1 MKVIHSSIFRAVCAI
16 IVGVLLIQYR
26 EQTVTWITIAIGV
39 LFFLS
44 GVISLASYWAA
55 KRNAEKMQGQI
66 LSDSNGKPIMGMIP
80 KFPLVSVGSLILGL
94 LLALMPQ
101 VFIAWLMFIL
111 AFILI
116 LGALTQFANL
126 ASAAKMGRV
135 GILFW
140 LFPSAL
146 LLLGLLAIIKPSA
159 IASAPLFIIGWGML
173 IYGVVELLNAFKVSN
188 NKRIWLKNQQQK
200 QKHQSFSCC
209 PFNNYLKSAKNR
221 HCIQSATYNACLFTF
236 PYFCKNQAGN
246 PCRQKVQKDCIQS
259 ITCKPASCSI
269 PSAEPGNGGKNAD

>member
-66 LSDSNGKPIMGMIP
+66 LSDSNGKPIMGMMP

-116 LGALTQFANL
+116 LGALTQFVNL

-173 IYGVVELLNAFKVSN
+173 IYGVVELLNAFKISN
-188 NKRIWLKNQQQK
+188 NKRTWLKNQQK
-200 QKHQSFSCC
+200 LDSKET
-209 PFNNYLKSAKNR
+209 YVDVEEVKN
-221 HCIQSATYNACLFTF
+221 
-236 PYFCKNQAGN
+236 
-246 PCRQKVQKDCIQS
+246 
-259 ITCKPASCSI
+259 
-269 PSAEPGNGGKNAD
+269 EE

>member
-200 QKHQSFSCC
+200 QNSKEI
-209 PFNNYLKSAKNR
+209 YVDVEKVKN
-221 HCIQSATYNACLFTF
+221 
-236 PYFCKNQAGN
+236 
-246 PCRQKVQKDCIQS
+246 
-259 ITCKPASCSI
+259 
-269 PSAEPGNGGKNAD
+269 EE

>member
-66 LSDSNGKPIMGMIP
+66 LSDSNGKPIMGMMP

-116 LGALTQFANL
+116 LGALTQFVNL

-146 LLLGLLAIIKPSA
+146 LLLGLLA

-200 QKHQSFSCC
+200 QDSKEI
-209 PFNNYLKSAKNR
+209 YVDVEEVKN
-221 HCIQSATYNACLFTF
+221 
-236 PYFCKNQAGN
+236 
-246 PCRQKVQKDCIQS
+246 
-259 ITCKPASCSI
+259 
-269 PSAEPGNGGKNAD
+269 EE

>member
-66 LSDSNGKPIMGMIP
+66 LSDSNGKPIMGMMP

-116 LGALTQFANL
+116 LGALTQFVNL

-135 GILFW
+135 AILFW

-188 NKRIWLKNQQQK
+188 NKRIWLNNQQQK
-200 QKHQSFSCC
+200 QDSKEI
-209 PFNNYLKSAKNR
+209 YVDVEEVKN
-221 HCIQSATYNACLFTF
+221 
-236 PYFCKNQAGN
+236 
-246 PCRQKVQKDCIQS
+246 
-259 ITCKPASCSI
+259 
-269 PSAEPGNGGKNAD
+269 EE

>member
-66 LSDSNGKPIMGMIP
+66 LSDSNGKPIMGMMP

-116 LGALTQFANL
+116 LGALTQFVNL

-140 LFPSAL
+140 LFPSVL

-173 IYGVVELLNAFKVSN
+173 IYGAVELLNAFKVSN
-188 NKRIWLKNQQQK
+188 NKRIWLNNQQQK
-200 QKHQSFSCC
+200 QDSKEI
-209 PFNNYLKSAKNR
+209 YVDVEEVKN
-221 HCIQSATYNACLFTF
+221 
-236 PYFCKNQAGN
+236 
-246 PCRQKVQKDCIQS
+246 
-259 ITCKPASCSI
+259 
-269 PSAEPGNGGKNAD
+269 EE

>member
-116 LGALTQFANL
+116 LGALTQFVNL

-173 IYGVVELLNAFKVSN
+173 IYGVVELLNAFKISN
-188 NKRIWLKNQQQK
+188 NKRIWLKNQQK
-200 QKHQSFSCC
+200 LDSKET
-209 PFNNYLKSAKNR
+209 YVDVEEVKN
-221 HCIQSATYNACLFTF
+221 
-236 PYFCKNQAGN
+236 
-246 PCRQKVQKDCIQS
+246 
-259 ITCKPASCSI
+259 
-269 PSAEPGNGGKNAD
+269 EE

>member
-66 LSDSNGKPIMGMIP
+66 LSDSNGKPIMGMMP

-116 LGALTQFANL
+116 LGALTQFVNL

-140 LFPSAL
+140 LFPSVL
-146 LLLGLLAIIKPSA
+146 LLLGLLTIIKPSA

-173 IYGVVELLNAFKVSN
+173 IYGVVELLNVFKISN
-188 NKRIWLKNQQQK
+188 NKRIWLKNQQK
-200 QKHQSFSCC
+200 LDSKET
-209 PFNNYLKSAKNR
+209 YVDVEEVKN
-221 HCIQSATYNACLFTF
+221 
-236 PYFCKNQAGN
+236 
-246 PCRQKVQKDCIQS
+246 
-259 ITCKPASCSI
+259 
-269 PSAEPGNGGKNAD
+269 EE

>member
-66 LSDSNGKPIMGMIP
+66 LSDSNGKPIMGMMP

-111 AFILI
+111 AFILF
-116 LGALTQFANL
+116 LGALTQFVNL

-200 QKHQSFSCC
+200 QDSKEI
-209 PFNNYLKSAKNR
+209 YVDVEEVKN
-221 HCIQSATYNACLFTF
+221 
-236 PYFCKNQAGN
+236 
-246 PCRQKVQKDCIQS
+246 
-259 ITCKPASCSI
+259 
-269 PSAEPGNGGKNAD
+269 EE

>member
-1 MKVIHSSIFRAVCAI
+1 MSFSMKVIHSSIFRAVCAI

-66 LSDSNGKPIMGMIP
+66 LSDSTGKPIIGMMP

-116 LGALTQFANL
+116 LGALTQFVNL

-140 LFPSAL
+140 LFPSVL
-146 LLLGLLAIIKPSA
+146 LLLGLLTIIKPSA

-173 IYGVVELLNAFKVSN
+173 IYGVVELLNVFKISN
-188 NKRIWLKNQQQK
+188 NKRIWLKNQQK
-200 QKHQSFSCC
+200 LDSKET
-209 PFNNYLKSAKNR
+209 YVDVEEVKN
-221 HCIQSATYNACLFTF
+221 
-236 PYFCKNQAGN
+236 
-246 PCRQKVQKDCIQS
+246 
-259 ITCKPASCSI
+259 
-269 PSAEPGNGGKNAD
+269 EE

>member
-66 LSDSNGKPIMGMIP
+66 LSDSNGKPIMGMMP

-116 LGALTQFANL
+116 LGALTQFVNL

-188 NKRIWLKNQQQK
+188 NKRIWLNNQQQK
-200 QKHQSFSCC
+200 QDSKEI
-209 PFNNYLKSAKNR
+209 YVDVEEVKNE
-221 HCIQSATYNACLFTF
+221 
-236 PYFCKNQAGN
+236 K
-246 PCRQKVQKDCIQS
+246 
-259 ITCKPASCSI
+259 
-269 PSAEPGNGGKNAD
+269 

>member
-26 EQTVTWITIAIGV
+26 EQTVTWITVAIGV

-66 LSDSNGKPIMGMIP
+66 LSDSNGKPIMGMLP

-116 LGALTQFANL
+116 LGAMTQFVNL

-188 NKRIWLKNQQQK
+188 NKRIWLKNQQK
-200 QKHQSFSCC
+200 LDSKET
-209 PFNNYLKSAKNR
+209 YVDVEEVKN
-221 HCIQSATYNACLFTF
+221 
-236 PYFCKNQAGN
+236 
-246 PCRQKVQKDCIQS
+246 
-259 ITCKPASCSI
+259 
-269 PSAEPGNGGKNAD
+269 EE

>member
-66 LSDSNGKPIMGMIP
+66 LSDSNGKPIMGMMP

-116 LGALTQFANL
+116 LGALTQFVNL

-140 LFPSAL
+140 LFPSVL
-146 LLLGLLAIIKPSA
+146 LLLGLLTIIKPSA
-159 IASAPLFIIGWGML
+159 IASAPLLIIGWGML
-173 IYGVVELLNAFKVSN
+173 IYGVVELLNVFKISN
-188 NKRIWLKNQQQK
+188 NKRIWLKNQQK
-200 QKHQSFSCC
+200 LDSKET
-209 PFNNYLKSAKNR
+209 YVDVEEVKN
-221 HCIQSATYNACLFTF
+221 
-236 PYFCKNQAGN
+236 
-246 PCRQKVQKDCIQS
+246 
-259 ITCKPASCSI
+259 
-269 PSAEPGNGGKNAD
+269 EE

>member
-80 KFPLVSVGSLILGL
+80 KFPLVSLGSLILGL

-140 LFPSAL
+140 LVPSAL

-200 QKHQSFSCC
+200 QNSTEI
-209 PFNNYLKSAKNR
+209 YVDVDEVKN
-221 HCIQSATYNACLFTF
+221 
-236 PYFCKNQAGN
+236 
-246 PCRQKVQKDCIQS
+246 
-259 ITCKPASCSI
+259 
-269 PSAEPGNGGKNAD
+269 EE

>member
-66 LSDSNGKPIMGMIP
+66 LSDSNGKPIMGMMP
-80 KFPLVSVGSLILGL
+80 RFPLVSVGSLILGL

-116 LGALTQFANL
+116 LGALTQFVNL

-140 LFPSAL
+140 LFPSVL

-188 NKRIWLKNQQQK
+188 NKRIWLNNQQQK
-200 QKHQSFSCC
+200 QDSKEI
-209 PFNNYLKSAKNR
+209 YVDVEEVKN
-221 HCIQSATYNACLFTF
+221 
-236 PYFCKNQAGN
+236 
-246 PCRQKVQKDCIQS
+246 
-259 ITCKPASCSI
+259 
-269 PSAEPGNGGKNAD
+269 EE

>member
-66 LSDSNGKPIMGMIP
+66 LSDSNGKPIMGMMP

-116 LGALTQFANL
+116 LGALTQFVNL

-140 LFPSAL
+140 LFPSVL
-146 LLLGLLAIIKPSA
+146 LLLGLFTIIKPSA
-159 IASAPLFIIGWGML
+159 IASAPLLIIGWGML
-173 IYGVVELLNAFKVSN
+173 IYGVVELLNAFKISN
-188 NKRIWLKNQQQK
+188 NKRIWLKNQQK
-200 QKHQSFSCC
+200 LDSKET
-209 PFNNYLKSAKNR
+209 YVDVEEVKN
-221 HCIQSATYNACLFTF
+221 
-236 PYFCKNQAGN
+236 
-246 PCRQKVQKDCIQS
+246 
-259 ITCKPASCSI
+259 
-269 PSAEPGNGGKNAD
+269 EE

>member
-66 LSDSNGKPIMGMIP
+66 LSDSNGKPIMGMLP

-116 LGALTQFANL
+116 LGALTQFVNL

-140 LFPSAL
+140 LFPSVL

-173 IYGVVELLNAFKVSN
+173 IYGVVELLNTFKVSN
-188 NKRIWLKNQQQK
+188 NKRIWLNNQQQK
-200 QKHQSFSCC
+200 QDSKEI
-209 PFNNYLKSAKNR
+209 YVDVEEVKN
-221 HCIQSATYNACLFTF
+221 
-236 PYFCKNQAGN
+236 
-246 PCRQKVQKDCIQS
+246 
-259 ITCKPASCSI
+259 
-269 PSAEPGNGGKNAD
+269 EE

>member
-1 MKVIHSSIFRAVCAI
+1 MKVIHSSIFRAVCAV

-66 LSDSNGKPIMGMIP
+66 LSDSNGKPIMGMMP

-116 LGALTQFANL
+116 LGALTQFVNL

-140 LFPSAL
+140 LFPSVL
-146 LLLGLLAIIKPSA
+146 LLLGLLTIIKPSA

-173 IYGVVELLNAFKVSN
+173 IYGVVELLNAFKISN
-188 NKRIWLKNQQQK
+188 NKRIWLKNQQK
-200 QKHQSFSCC
+200 LDSKDT
-209 PFNNYLKSAKNR
+209 YVDVEEVKN
-221 HCIQSATYNACLFTF
+221 
-236 PYFCKNQAGN
+236 
-246 PCRQKVQKDCIQS
+246 
-259 ITCKPASCSI
+259 
-269 PSAEPGNGGKNAD
+269 EE

>member
-26 EQTVTWITIAIGV
+26 EQTVTWITVAIGV

-66 LSDSNGKPIMGMIP
+66 LSDSNGKPIMGMMP

-101 VFIAWLMFIL
+101 GFIAWLMFIP

-116 LGALTQFANL
+116 LGALTQVVNL

-200 QKHQSFSCC
+200 QDSKEI
-209 PFNNYLKSAKNR
+209 YVDVEEVKN
-221 HCIQSATYNACLFTF
+221 
-236 PYFCKNQAGN
+236 
-246 PCRQKVQKDCIQS
+246 
-259 ITCKPASCSI
+259 
-269 PSAEPGNGGKNAD
+269 EE

>member
-66 LSDSNGKPIMGMIP
+66 LSDSNGKPIMGMLP

-116 LGALTQFANL
+116 LGALTQFVNL

-200 QKHQSFSCC
+200 PNSKEI
-209 PFNNYLKSAKNR
+209 YVDVEEVKN
-221 HCIQSATYNACLFTF
+221 
-236 PYFCKNQAGN
+236 
-246 PCRQKVQKDCIQS
+246 
-259 ITCKPASCSI
+259 
-269 PSAEPGNGGKNAD
+269 EE

>member
-1 MKVIHSSIFRAVCAI
+1 MTVIHSSIFRAVCAI

-66 LSDSNGKPIMGMIP
+66 LSDSNGKPIMGMMP

-116 LGALTQFANL
+116 LGALTQFVNL

-188 NKRIWLKNQQQK
+188 NKRIWLNNQQQK
-200 QKHQSFSCC
+200 QDSKEI
-209 PFNNYLKSAKNR
+209 YVDVEEVKN
-221 HCIQSATYNACLFTF
+221 
-236 PYFCKNQAGN
+236 
-246 PCRQKVQKDCIQS
+246 
-259 ITCKPASCSI
+259 
-269 PSAEPGNGGKNAD
+269 EE

>member
-66 LSDSNGKPIMGMIP
+66 LSDSTGKPIIGMMP

-116 LGALTQFANL
+116 LGALTQFVNL

-140 LFPSAL
+140 LFPSVL
-146 LLLGLLAIIKPSA
+146 LLLGLLTIIKPSA

-173 IYGVVELLNAFKVSN
+173 IYGVVELLNAFKISN
-188 NKRIWLKNQQQK
+188 NKRIWLKNQQK
-200 QKHQSFSCC
+200 LDSKET
-209 PFNNYLKSAKNR
+209 YVDIEEVKN
-221 HCIQSATYNACLFTF
+221 
-236 PYFCKNQAGN
+236 
-246 PCRQKVQKDCIQS
+246 
-259 ITCKPASCSI
+259 
-269 PSAEPGNGGKNAD
+269 EE

>member
-66 LSDSNGKPIMGMIP
+66 LSDSNGKPIMGMMP

-116 LGALTQFANL
+116 LGALTQFVNL

-140 LFPSAL
+140 LFPSVL
-146 LLLGLLAIIKPSA
+146 LLLGLLTIIKPSA
-159 IASAPLFIIGWGML
+159 IASAPLLIIGWGML
-173 IYGVVELLNAFKVSN
+173 IYGVVELLNVFKISN
-188 NKRIWLKNQQQK
+188 NKRIWLKNQQK
-200 QKHQSFSCC
+200 LDSKDT
-209 PFNNYLKSAKNR
+209 YVDVEEVKN
-221 HCIQSATYNACLFTF
+221 
-236 PYFCKNQAGN
+236 
-246 PCRQKVQKDCIQS
+246 
-259 ITCKPASCSI
+259 
-269 PSAEPGNGGKNAD
+269 EE

>member
-55 KRNAEKMQGQI
+55 KRYAEKMQGQI
-66 LSDSNGKPIMGMIP
+66 LSDSNGKPIMGMMP

-116 LGALTQFANL
+116 LGALTQFVNL

-200 QKHQSFSCC
+200 QDSKEI
-209 PFNNYLKSAKNR
+209 YVDVEEVKN
-221 HCIQSATYNACLFTF
+221 
-236 PYFCKNQAGN
+236 
-246 PCRQKVQKDCIQS
+246 
-259 ITCKPASCSI
+259 
-269 PSAEPGNGGKNAD
+269 EE

>member
-26 EQTVTWITIAIGV
+26 EQTITWITIAIGV

-66 LSDSNGKPIMGMIP
+66 LSDSNGKPIMGMMP

-116 LGALTQFANL
+116 LGALTQFVNL

-188 NKRIWLKNQQQK
+188 NKRIWLNNQQQK
-200 QKHQSFSCC
+200 QDSKEI
-209 PFNNYLKSAKNR
+209 YVDVEEVKN
-221 HCIQSATYNACLFTF
+221 
-236 PYFCKNQAGN
+236 
-246 PCRQKVQKDCIQS
+246 
-259 ITCKPASCSI
+259 
-269 PSAEPGNGGKNAD
+269 EE

>member
-55 KRNAEKMQGQI
+55 KRNAEKMQGQV
-66 LSDSNGKPIMGMIP
+66 LSDANGKPIMGMMP

-94 LLALMPQ
+94 LLALMPE

-116 LGALTQFANL
+116 LGALTQFVNL

-140 LFPSAL
+140 LFPSVL

-173 IYGVVELLNAFKVSN
+173 IYGVVELLNAFKISN

-200 QKHQSFSCC
+200 PDSKEI
-209 PFNNYLKSAKNR
+209 YVDVEEVKN
-221 HCIQSATYNACLFTF
+221 
-236 PYFCKNQAGN
+236 
-246 PCRQKVQKDCIQS
+246 
-259 ITCKPASCSI
+259 
-269 PSAEPGNGGKNAD
+269 EE

>member
-26 EQTVTWITIAIGV
+26 EQTVTWITVAIGV

-66 LSDSNGKPIMGMIP
+66 LSDSNGKPIMGMMP

-116 LGALTQFANL
+116 LGALTQFVNL

-140 LFPSAL
+140 LFPSVL
-146 LLLGLLAIIKPSA
+146 LLLGLLTIIKPSA
-159 IASAPLFIIGWGML
+159 IASAPLLIIGWGMF
-173 IYGVVELLNAFKVSN
+173 IYGVVELLNAFKISN
-188 NKRIWLKNQQQK
+188 NKRIWLKNQQK
-200 QKHQSFSCC
+200 LDSKET
-209 PFNNYLKSAKNR
+209 YVDVEEVKN
-221 HCIQSATYNACLFTF
+221 
-236 PYFCKNQAGN
+236 
-246 PCRQKVQKDCIQS
+246 
-259 ITCKPASCSI
+259 
-269 PSAEPGNGGKNAD
+269 EE

>member
-66 LSDSNGKPIMGMIP
+66 LSDSNGKPIMGMMP

-116 LGALTQFANL
+116 LGALTQFVNL

-159 IASAPLFIIGWGML
+159 IAYAPLFIIGWGML

-200 QKHQSFSCC
+200 QDSKEI
-209 PFNNYLKSAKNR
+209 YVDVEKVKN
-221 HCIQSATYNACLFTF
+221 
-236 PYFCKNQAGN
+236 
-246 PCRQKVQKDCIQS
+246 
-259 ITCKPASCSI
+259 
-269 PSAEPGNGGKNAD
+269 EE

>member
-66 LSDSNGKPIMGMIP
+66 LSDSNGKPIMGMMP
-80 KFPLVSVGSLILGL
+80 KFPLVSLGSLIPGF

-116 LGALTQFANL
+116 LGALTQFVNL

-173 IYGVVELLNAFKVSN
+173 IYGVVELLNAFKISN

-200 QKHQSFSCC
+200 PDSKEI
-209 PFNNYLKSAKNR
+209 YVDVEEVKN
-221 HCIQSATYNACLFTF
+221 
-236 PYFCKNQAGN
+236 
-246 PCRQKVQKDCIQS
+246 
-259 ITCKPASCSI
+259 
-269 PSAEPGNGGKNAD
+269 EE

>member
-66 LSDSNGKPIMGMIP
+66 LSDSNGKPIMGMMP

-116 LGALTQFANL
+116 LGALTQFVNL

-146 LLLGLLAIIKPSA
+146 LLLGLLTIIKPSA

-188 NKRIWLKNQQQK
+188 NKRIWLKNQQK
-200 QKHQSFSCC
+200 LDSKET
-209 PFNNYLKSAKNR
+209 YVDVEEVKN
-221 HCIQSATYNACLFTF
+221 
-236 PYFCKNQAGN
+236 
-246 PCRQKVQKDCIQS
+246 
-259 ITCKPASCSI
+259 
-269 PSAEPGNGGKNAD
+269 EE

>member
-1 MKVIHSSIFRAVCAI
+1 MKFIHSSIFRAVCAI

-26 EQTVTWITIAIGV
+26 EQTVTWITVAIGV

-66 LSDSNGKPIMGMIP
+66 LSDSNGKPIMGMMP

-116 LGALTQFANL
+116 LGALTQFVNL

-140 LFPSAL
+140 LFPSVL
-146 LLLGLLAIIKPSA
+146 LLLGLLTIIKPSA
-159 IASAPLFIIGWGML
+159 IASAPLLIIGWGML
-173 IYGVVELLNAFKVSN
+173 IYGVVELLNAFKISN
-188 NKRIWLKNQQQK
+188 NKRIWLKNQQK
-200 QKHQSFSCC
+200 LDSKET
-209 PFNNYLKSAKNR
+209 YVDVEEVKN
-221 HCIQSATYNACLFTF
+221 
-236 PYFCKNQAGN
+236 
-246 PCRQKVQKDCIQS
+246 
-259 ITCKPASCSI
+259 
-269 PSAEPGNGGKNAD
+269 EE

>member
-66 LSDSNGKPIMGMIP
+66 LSDSNGKPIMGMMP

-116 LGALTQFANL
+116 LGALTQFVNL

-200 QKHQSFSCC
+200 PDSKEI
-209 PFNNYLKSAKNR
+209 YVDVEEVK
-221 HCIQSATYNACLFTF
+221 T
-236 PYFCKNQAGN
+236 
-246 PCRQKVQKDCIQS
+246 
-259 ITCKPASCSI
+259 
-269 PSAEPGNGGKNAD
+269 EE

>member
-66 LSDSNGKPIMGMIP
+66 LSDSNGKPIMGMMP

-116 LGALTQFANL
+116 LGALTQFVNL

-146 LLLGLLAIIKPSA
+146 LLLGLLAIIKPST

-173 IYGVVELLNAFKVSN
+173 IYGVVEFLNAFKVSN

-200 QKHQSFSCC
+200 QDSKEI
-209 PFNNYLKSAKNR
+209 YVDVEEVKN
-221 HCIQSATYNACLFTF
+221 
-236 PYFCKNQAGN
+236 
-246 PCRQKVQKDCIQS
+246 
-259 ITCKPASCSI
+259 
-269 PSAEPGNGGKNAD
+269 EE

>member
-66 LSDSNGKPIMGMIP
+66 LSDSNGKPIMGMLP

-116 LGALTQFANL
+116 LGALTQFVNL

-200 QKHQSFSCC
+200 QDSKEI
-209 PFNNYLKSAKNR
+209 YVDVEKVKN
-221 HCIQSATYNACLFTF
+221 
-236 PYFCKNQAGN
+236 
-246 PCRQKVQKDCIQS
+246 
-259 ITCKPASCSI
+259 
-269 PSAEPGNGGKNAD
+269 EE

>member
-126 ASAAKMGRV
+126 ASAAKMGHV

-173 IYGVVELLNAFKVSN
+173 IYGVVEFLNAIKVSN

-200 QKHQSFSCC
+200 QNSKEI
-209 PFNNYLKSAKNR
+209 YVDVEEVKN
-221 HCIQSATYNACLFTF
+221 
-236 PYFCKNQAGN
+236 
-246 PCRQKVQKDCIQS
+246 
-259 ITCKPASCSI
+259 
-269 PSAEPGNGGKNAD
+269 EE